1 MNYENRYITFFDILG
16 FSSLIYSNKEKMPDN
31 LFEIIENLRSA
42 LLKDGNDLRKLGYEV
57 LWEQDEIPEITQISD
72 SLIISYPE
80 KFETGALEICYDCLV
95 AFSILLENNFIG
107 KSFIDFGKLIHTD
120 KYLFG
125 PTYIDAFH
133 QEENE
138 PMPMLKLSKSVY
150 EKLLLI
156 REYKMDDAI
165 YHMLDC
171 IHKTDDN
178 SETYYI
184 DYFNFYFD
192 KTLGLHVDDFFIDLR
207 RTIVTNLDKELP
219 EKVRVKYLW
228 MLNNFND
235 CLYVKADLI
244 KKIEYH

>member
-16 FSSLIYSNKEKMPDN
+16 FSNLIYSNKEKMPDN
-31 LFEIIENLRSA
+31 LFKIIEDLRSA
-42 LLKDGNDLRKLGYEV
+42 FLKDGSSLRELGYKL
-57 LWEQDEIPEITQISD
+57 LWKQDEIPEITQISD

-95 AFSILLENNFIG
+95 AFSLLLENDFIG
-107 KSFIDFGKLIHTD
+107 KCFIDFGKLIHTD

-125 PTYIDAFH
+125 PTYIDAYH

-192 KTLGLHVDDFFIDLR
+192 KELGLHDNDYFEILRNTITSNLENKNID
-207 RTIVTNLDKELP
+207 
-219 EKVRVKYLW
+219 KVQAKYLW
-228 MLNNFND
+228 MKDNFNN
-235 CLYVKADLI
+235 CLYVKAGLI
-244 KKIEYH
+244 EKIEIN